1 MSNEASLIRKDEEKE
16 TLLTEN
22 TGKPLSK
29 KKKKKKVGNGLTL
42 GSVRRIVKSQMFIF
56 LFLFLCEYIFKAIHH
71 TVQSLLYWLSW
82 EQKTDL
88 VSFVSAN
95 AKNKNVLL

>member
-1 MSNEASLIRKDEEKE
+1 M
-16 TLLTEN
+16 
-22 TGKPLSK
+22 
-29 KKKKKKVGNGLTL
+29 GNGLTL
-42 GSVRRIVKSQMFIF
+42 GSVRRIVKSQMFIFLF

-95 AKNKNVLL
+95 AKNKNVLLWRHKVKEKKLLPRFVRRLQKWVTLAYQKV